1 MSQFSVIRSAIATV
15 AVVTVGAVVVGNV
28 AAQERHRLNIA
39 HVGTDPEH
47 HFHYGFEQFAQ
58 ALNELSG
65 DRFDIVIH
73 QGTMGG
79 QRENI
84 EQVQEGILDMT
95 STSLSLLGNFGGQ
108 VGVFDLPY
116 LFASRD
122 EAYRALDSEIGEE
135 VAEDLKDNNLMVVSY
150 WENGF
155 RHVTNN
161 LRPIQTPDDLEG
173 LRIRVPESP
182 EYVAT
187 FEALGAQPTPIA
199 WPEVFTALQLG
210 VIDGQ
215 ENPFMNIWDGN
226 LHEVQRHLSLTQHVY
241 AGNGV
246 VINYER
252 FQSFPEEVQDWIME
266 AASQAQGAQ
275 RQYVQDME
283 DEIRGRLEAA
293 GMEVNEVDD
302 VQAFIDKA
310 EGAYEQQFYNEYGRE
325 LVERVRGVATGS

>member
-1 MSQFSVIRSAIATV
+1 MSQHHVARTIVAAASAIAV
-15 AVVTVGAVVVGNV
+15 ASLMAAEV
-28 AAQERHRLNIA
+28 AAQDRIRLNIA
-39 HVGTDPEH
+39 HVGTDPQH
-47 HFHYGFEQFAQ
+47 HFHYGFEQFARI
-58 ALNELSG
+58 LNELS
-65 DRFDIVIH
+65 DNRFDVVIH

-116 LFASRD
+116 LFASRE
-122 EAYRALDSEIGEE
+122 EAYRALDSEIGQE
-135 VAEDLKDNNLMVVSY
+135 VAEDLKANNLMVVSY

-155 RHVTNN
+155 RHVTNS
-161 LRPIQTPDDLEG
+161 LRPIHTPDDLEG

-187 FEALGAQPTPIA
+187 FEALGARPTPIA
-199 WPEVFTALQLG
+199 WPEVFTSLQLG

-226 LHEVQRHLSLTQHVY
+226 LYEVQQYLSLTQHVY

-246 VINYER
+246 VINYAR
-252 FQSFPEEVQDWIME
+252 FQSFPEEVQEWIME
-266 AASQAQGAQ
+266 AASQAQALQ
-275 RQYVQDME
+275 RQYVQDI
-283 DEIRGRLEAA
+283 DEEMRGRLEAE

-302 VQAFIDKA
+302 IQAFIDKA
-310 EGAYEQQFYNEYGRE
+310 EGAYERQFYNDYGRD
-325 LVERVRGVATGS
+325 LIDRVRAVAIGS